1 MKESDE
7 IVVRELNEMDIS
19 NKPDRE
25 FKVMIIITGF
35 EWWTSRDPK

>member
-25 FKVMIIITGF
+25 FKVMVITLKKKSGG
-35 EWWTSRDPK
+35 S